1 MAVPKKR
8 TGASA
13 QAHRRA
19 NWKGTVPATTT
30 CKHCNA
36 IIPTH
41 TVCPECGFYKGKLVS
56 IKGAQAE
63 VAEVKEE
70 KAAKVTE
77 EKAEKPKRTRKAKAE
92 VAEETVEV
100 KAEET
105 EAKTE
110 ETEEKAE

>member
-13 QAHRRA
+13 QGHRRA

-30 CKHCNA
+30 CKNCNA

-56 IKGAQAE
+56 IKGTAE
-63 VAEVKEE
+63 VTPVVEEE
-70 KAAKVTE
+70 KPAKKATKKSTK
-77 EKAEKPKRTRKAKAE
+77 KAEKVEETTVEAVEETKEAE
-92 VAEETVEV
+92 VV
-100 KAEET
+100 
-105 EAKTE
+105 
-110 ETEEKAE
+110 EEKVEE

>member
-13 QAHRRA
+13 QGHRRA

-30 CKHCNA
+30 CKNCNA

-56 IKGAQAE
+56 IKGQAE
-63 VAEVKEE
+63 QAPVVEEKEE
-70 KAAKVTE
+70 KPAKKATKKSTK
-77 EKAEKPKRTRKAKAE
+77 KAEK
-92 VAEETVEV
+92 VEETVV
-100 KAEET
+100 EET
-105 EAKTE
+105 KEAEVVEATVE
-110 ETEEKAE
+110 E

>member
-13 QAHRRA
+13 AHRRA

-36 IIPTH
+36 VIPTH

-63 VAEVKEE
+63 AVEVKEE
-70 KAAKVTE
+70 KASKKAEATE

-92 VAEETVEV
+92 VAEEKVE
-100 KAEET
+100 
-105 EAKTE
+105 EAK

>member
-30 CKHCNA
+30 CKNCNA
-36 IIPTH
+36 VIPTH

-56 IKGAQAE
+56 IKGNAE
-63 VAEVKEE
+63 VAPVVEEEVKPAK
-70 KAAKVTE
+70 KATKKSTK
-77 EKAEKPKRTRKAKAE
+77 KAEKVEEAAVEAVEETKVE
-92 VAEETVEV
+92 VAEEKVE
-100 KAEET
+100 E
-105 EAKTE
+105 
-110 ETEEKAE
+110 

>member
-13 QAHRRA
+13 QGHRRA

-30 CKHCNA
+30 CKNCNA

-56 IKGAQAE
+56 IKGNAE
-63 VAEVKEE
+63 VAPVVEEEVKPAK
-70 KAAKVTE
+70 KATKKSTK
-77 EKAEKPKRTRKAKAE
+77 KAEKVEEAAVEAVEETKVE
-92 VAEETVEV
+92 VAEEKVE
-100 KAEET
+100 E
-105 EAKTE
+105 
-110 ETEEKAE
+110 

>member
-13 QAHRRA
+13 QGHRRA

-30 CKHCNA
+30 CKNCNA

-56 IKGAQAE
+56 IKGQAE
-63 VAEVKEE
+63 VAPVVEEE
-70 KAAKVTE
+70 KPAKKATKKSTK
-77 EKAEKPKRTRKAKAE
+77 KAEK
-92 VAEETVEV
+92 VEETVAETV
-100 KAEET
+100 EET
-105 EAKTE
+105 KEAEVVEKVE
-110 ETEEKAE
+110 E

>member
-30 CKHCNA
+30 CKNCNA

-56 IKGAQAE
+56 IKGQTE
-63 VAEVKEE
+63 VAPVVEEE
-70 KAAKVTE
+70 KPAKKATKKSTK
-77 EKAEKPKRTRKAKAE
+77 KAEKVEETVVEAVEETKEAE
-92 VAEETVEV
+92 VAEE
-100 KAEET
+100 
-105 EAKTE
+105 KTE
-110 ETEEKAE
+110 E

>member
-41 TVCPECGFYKGKLVS
+41 TVCPECGYYKGKLVS
-56 IKGAQAE
+56 IKGAQTE
-63 VAEVKEE
+63 VAEVKEA
-70 KAAKVTE
+70 KAEVTE
-77 EKAEKPKRTRKAKAE
+77 EKVEKPKRTRKAKAE
-92 VAEETVEV
+92 VVEEKVE
-100 KAEET
+100 A
-105 EAKTE
+105 TE
-110 ETEEKAE
+110 EATEEKAE